1 MDSPR
6 FVWKRSVLISNV
18 FLISKFER
26 VGSKIKCLYNSKV
39 VKEWVSATYI
49 LMKTW
54 NITAKIRVNS
64 LSNDPWFSK
73 EQWFLENS
81 QASPF
86 VLLMNE
92 TYIKTCEWSVTGM
105 ILTGES
111 HISRRETFP
120 SATLQTR
127 NRSWTDLESNPSLHG
142 EMPATNRTSSNRFLL
157 QKLLRST
164 RNIYFGLVVC
174 FVFKFQLILLVLS
187 FS

>member
-1 MDSPR
+1 M
-6 FVWKRSVLISNV
+6 L
-18 FLISKFER
+18 LYFE
-26 VGSKIKCLYNSKV
+26 STEK
-39 VKEWVSATYI
+39 WVSSTYI

-54 NITAKIRVNS
+54 KMAAKIRVS
-64 LSNDPWFSK
+64 TLSNDPWFSK
-73 EQWFLENS
+73 EQWCLENS

-86 VLLMNE
+86 VLLMKE
-92 TYIKTCEWSVTGM
+92 TYTKTCEWSVTGM

-127 NRSWTDLESNPSLHG
+127 NRSWTGLESNPSLRG
-142 EMPATNRTSSNRFLL
+142 EMPATNRMSSSRSLL

-164 RNIYFGLVVC
+164 RNIYFCLVVW
-174 FVFKFQLILLVLS
+174 FFFKFQLTLPVLS